1 MKPAAFVVACLV
13 IALASC
19 TRGTTAPTPTS
30 RPRPTGSLPA
40 TVTVGRI
47 TFDVSCS
54 PVAEALV
61 DIELPHP
68 SGEPK
73 IRSITGL
80 WNHQAV
86 AVLANDASGC
96 GVWTLGLAEGLS
108 AEATTAITGEI
119 ERGVQHFGV
128 TASPVPREP

>member
-1 MKPAAFVVACLV
+1 MRSAPFALAVLVV
-13 IALASC
+13 ALASC
-19 TRGTTAPTPTS
+19 TRGTTTPTPTS
-30 RPRPTGSLPA
+30 RPSPTGSLPA
-40 TVTVGRI
+40 TVVVEGI

-68 SGEPK
+68 SGAPK
-73 IRSITGL
+73 IRAIAGL
-80 WNHQAV
+80 WDHQAV

-108 AEATTAITGEI
+108 PEVATAITAEV
-119 ERGVQHFGV
+119 ERGVQDFGV